1 MVILCSLCV
10 VRVCMFDDRV
20 LICFVGIILSALTQY
35 FDIVSPGP
43 GPVKGSHTSDTG
55 VTTLVLVRGRGEGV
69 CYKVSGI

>member
-1 MVILCSLCV
+1 
-10 VRVCMFDDRV
+10 MFDDRV

-55 VTTLVLVRGRGEGV
+55 VTTLVLVRGSGEGFPADRSV
-69 CYKVSGI
+69 GGESSYIL